1 MRVKKNDFDKLMY
14 QAKYLSYY
22 YSLLVNDQLSSDE
35 AKANEQTLVFLV
47 ENEIAR
53 QIRKRA
59 KYSKLLRS
67 YRIAPADEA
76 LAEDPTVKE
85 SESATAIATQ
95 SQYAELTPGI
105 TAMNSVWEP
114 IDAAL
119 QTIATGKDEPKTA
132 LPQAVDQIKSAIL
145 ATQN

>member
-1 MRVKKNDFDKLMY
+1 LFRESNQSDEGVEGEINVRVKKNDFDKLMY

-35 AKANEQTLVFLV
+35 AKATEQTLVFLV

-76 LAEDPTVKE
+76 YLA
-85 SESATAIATQ
+85 Q
-95 SQYAELTPGI
+95 I
-105 TAMNSVWEP
+105 TRVTDFFAHLEADKL
-114 IDAAL
+114 I
-119 QTIATGKDEPKTA
+119 PKNY
-132 LPQAVDQIKSAIL
+132 LD
-145 ATQN
+145 N